1 MNELDDLLLD
11 VDAASTAERHT
22 EEAEQV
28 LTDGQRALAN
38 INYAADTN
46 PEAMG
51 AAISASRRNG
61 RTVTENYDADNQEAN
76 KPDVNAMAP
85 ATQRFFGEGVENA
98 SVAKGEEDRID
109 DIVRTAEY
117 ASMPLADRRKA
128 MVEEVKK
135 LGYTWSQISDLR
147 AAGYHADIL
156 DDGPV
161 DINDPN
167 KRYKNVRVYKE
178 DRANG
183 RIVPYNGL
191 VMEKWYCSPEE
202 VEFTQQ
208 EIEAKSKALQE
219 ASERAQNN
227 RFVNVRGSAAMLTL
241 LPEDQ
246 AAYIQQLDKEIAV
259 MQALNLLHPDWN
271 GADDKSLKRMVGE
284 AGKLLGLDV
293 SDIPVERL
301 RPAGVTMSEVDWA
314 DAVNYL
320 GIQDAY
326 EHRTHLRK
334 DELNE
339 VHQNPLAFND
349 MDRMD
354 LVDELESQAKALRG
368 TTFGNKAWTGA
379 IVMERF
385 MVELAAAGVFEPVEA
400 AMSEGVSGIMTKV
413 AAKEMTKRA
422 ALWELTKGYLRNLF
436 PHMVKEEAAG
446 LVPNTAAATYSRLVP
461 GGIAALLGSA
471 GRKGLWKY
479 SGKILSDLTEE
490 TGEIYRFVEDNQV
503 LPGYTE
509 DQTKDLASKFFNL
522 VLDNYIEI
530 ASEGMGGLLPGVSG
544 LGKFIPERVKSA
556 AFVRIM
562 KSVADRKT
570 VKAIGNFG
578 KRAGLSG
585 IGGEEMEE
593 LVGDAARWVAT
604 QAAHAFGSD
613 FGDLGQE
620 EPYVGW
626 EAEKERIVLLALPMA
641 AFHTGAYVV
650 GAGVR
655 AMNAVRFR
663 SGQRVIDERIRAA
676 TATLKRS
683 PETME
688 FLLRSFTGMAD
699 RAFLSPDKAR
709 VLFQSMPDAMTK
721 LGITENVIGE
731 AESKGRMI
739 PVSMARTHTQM
750 SAEEFNKLLDDLIP
764 DPNAMV
770 TTREAKKLLPEDPS
784 KVADKA
790 MQARNEF
797 SAAIDEKVKQLKDAG
812 RSDTEIR
819 AFMRLLGPLT
829 TYMGNHNLAGK
840 TPVDI
845 LNALTIKSISEPE
858 FLKQFVDDK
867 PSLYQGV
874 IGIPGFYSNM
884 MQSLADAPQAKMTPA
899 QWLAYLQKSGGL
911 KAGETTWRGSVEKF
925 FEGRDPNVA
934 VDKQEIIDAFENGMV
949 DILEMS
955 SENPAEAFGD
965 DASFL
970 YSSSAVD
977 RAAARLMRERDQL
990 VEEFRGKPLV
1000 GEDEESFR
1008 KRIFAINDA
1017 LDGIKELKRL
1027 LYHDPYNFVL
1037 HGLLTPAQAGEN
1049 IRAMY
1054 DYLERDS
1061 NLQSFLDEY
1070 ARVAPLGRKWGHG
1083 EMSGMEFNKEKQ
1095 ALEAHRDV
1103 LNKLLRTNWNPNAR
1117 SAPARRIEESGIR
1130 NEYTTDGLDYN
1141 REIVIYAPE
1150 VAPFEADDDIHFGT
1164 DTNGT
1169 ALVWVRFGETRDEDG
1184 NHVLVIDEIQSNRH
1198 QAGRERGYSEQKNK
1212 DKGEVQPRMVV
1223 LDNIYED
1230 GPITDDDGE
1239 ETFRL
1244 SYELTVTTVQ
1254 GDDVKVF
1261 VDRNGDV
1268 VASGDYSGESLEDL
1282 LGQDAAESVMN
1293 DLIWTEAIGGTV
1305 NFEDDGVPPAPFE
1318 KNWHEL
1324 GMKRMIRYA
1333 AEHGYDKIAWT
1344 SGQQQ
1349 AKRYNIGSHIS
1360 RIRLNK
1366 RHEDG
1371 SMEMEALGVRSF
1383 GFTADANGNVTEST
1397 LTGAEGRTVYELF
1410 GKELGQK
1417 IMELTDA
1424 SHRDEKSLRVDSFRI
1439 DGYESLGTVIEVS
1452 GEKPFRITVDSDG
1465 NINSFAAPSQ
1475 ELWGFKPD
1483 GDTVFQVFGHEV
1495 GSQIVNLVNRG
1506 NRGDE
1511 VHLDEEW
1518 HADFVGKDNV
1528 LRLDKEAVLGGEGMK
1543 TFYDKILKNF
1553 TEKYIKKW
1561 GSKVGVVTLPDVEED
1576 GREMWGFDVTD
1587 RMKADVMGRGQ
1598 PLFQSAPVRTR
1609 AEVNR
1614 LFNEDLQK
1622 QIDGTQDPRHEY
1634 DVGMPGD
1641 VLLDCGLPNR
1651 PIRVTAGVL
1660 ESHSK
1665 DKFHVF
1671 DIDELKNLP
1680 DALQHPVAVFDYHGK
1695 AYNVIVDLLSGGK
1708 HFLVGIH
1715 IDRTDDNGIVI
1726 NEIRGLFPK
1735 DTHEWLNWIQGG
1747 KAEKKPLYLDKEKVK
1762 AAITGLRQEA
1772 QRGTNPHGVPG
1783 YLDLDSVTNIVENF
1797 KNASLRREDSPKKS
1811 VSPETDAAFAEAEA
1825 NGDTATAQRLVDEA
1839 AGYDASKPH
1848 GPGGIIKVYHY
1859 GTLGNEDFTADRP
1872 IHFGTEEA
1880 ARQRISGKQAE
1891 DIIDSAEVYQD
1902 EYGMWRF
1909 EYAGIESDDSYNTEA
1924 EARNELAV
1932 AANSMANSDYM
1943 DEGEL
1948 DRIHSYFINT
1958 DNFLTVPDAMTAEKW
1973 DEAIAKAKEQGYRG
1987 IRYRNAVEDKGS
1999 WSYIVFNP
2007 EDMKLADPF
2016 TYDDNGA
2023 LIPLSERFNPQNPD
2037 IRYQSKPSGN
2047 RGAITFNED
2056 WKATIALFEG
2066 AADGSTVIH
2075 ETGHYIFDMM
2085 QHFVEAG
2092 LADDRMKSDYEKLR
2106 AWATISP
2113 EQAAK
2118 GYEAYLKGVPEGELP
2133 LTMEQWKEIEEQERL
2148 ARGFEAYCMEGRAP
2162 SVELQGAFATLRRI
2176 LLHIYKTVRALGVTL
2191 SDDVRKVF
2199 DGMLAT
2205 ETTLVRDS
2213 ILLEAADQIDRELL
2227 GLSQAE
2233 VKTFR
2238 ELIQKSNE
2246 QAVEAMTAEKNAK
2259 LKELRKQW
2267 RKEAQELMDGDPV
2280 YNVWFAVQK
2289 EGRMDYVA
2297 LEEIAGEYIA
2307 QRLRAMGLAT
2317 NPGRKSKAKLD
2328 KDGNVVRPAGY
2339 YSAKS
2344 GKHPATMAA
2353 QAGFDSVEEMIDAL
2367 LASKSPQDFTAE
2379 YMADEE
2385 RKFNAEFEMSE
2396 TAQSVQASIE
2406 ALEKL
2411 SEMLAVKGGQIGYRF
2426 RRALL
2431 KRQAMDELNR
2441 MSVSHIVS
2449 DKKLI
2454 ADCRMNARALTKAAN
2469 EGDFKT
2475 AFEHSKALRFNLEV
2489 LRLKGDA
2496 KKVVVDAESLLKKGR
2511 HAKKGTI
2518 YGDHQDALTD
2528 LSIRFG
2534 FTRTVPKTPLQHT
2547 VASVVAEFNAEAMEN
2562 DDLPLDVPEW
2572 MLTGSMDYR
2581 KMQFGQFQ
2589 ELANLAEF
2597 LYGEGKEL
2605 VSAREET
2612 FRNTVKQAVE
2622 GTVNELKDQKH
2633 KYTANPNSIVHGWRS
2648 MVNWGTKLRNIVGM
2662 AVDWNPDATLQKLY
2676 DEMAYA
2682 ESEQTQIM
2690 ADPMRQCTEAL
2701 DALYKATR
2709 GLDFTSISDIPFP
2722 QGVKARNYKKWDAE
2736 KLVAACLNMGT
2747 AKNKQRLID
2756 GYEWA
2761 ENGEDY
2767 VNRLASM
2774 LTAEDWANIQ
2784 KIWDAIGTLTSRTSQ
2799 TFKEEYHYDLKLEEA
2814 VPFTVKTKDGR
2825 EIEVAGGYYPLEY
2838 LYHKNSV
2845 VNDRA
2850 EALKNAPKFRRASFT
2865 FARNEGVTDPVSLS
2879 LNLVF
2884 SHIFDAS
2891 HYISHRGVMRKVLR
2905 VINDSTF
2912 RDHFQQTQGFERYAA
2927 LKALVENV
2935 AAPGAALKGMTSGLE
2950 NWGRAMVT
2958 ASALW
2963 ASPSVVAMQLSSIT
2977 YGLDELG
2984 GYYLEAAAENM
2995 AHPVD
3000 TFKFVM
3006 GHSGMMRDRVNLKD
3020 LDLKMRTNRFSQNTA
3035 VQIRE
3040 TVKQF
3045 GYSPMRFVDLAVAI
3059 PAWKAAYD
3067 RALDA
3072 GKSDS
3077 QAVAAADEFVAKT
3090 QGATRAIDLSPL
3102 QLKAWGRGLT
3112 VFFSAVSAGSTMAT
3126 RTVSRIFG
3134 GHLSP
3139 LEAAYSAT
3147 MNIILPLFL
3156 SCLIRFAV
3164 SGAGA
3169 GDDPDKARR
3178 AFLRELITNPFQ
3190 GVPVVRDVADFA
3202 AARILNKGKA
3212 QRTVIENTSL
3222 RSLSDLAVTA
3232 FDGIDA
3238 ALEDN
3243 PDRACYKLADAVGTL
3258 FEVPVVRVYE
3268 RLRQMLVDWTGDEDI
3283 MPDIDEETKQK
3294 KSTKKRRRRR

>member
-51 AAISASRRNG
+51 AAISASRKNG

-117 ASMPLADRRKA
+117 ASMPLADRRRA
-128 MVEEVKK
+128 MVDEVKK

-320 GIQDAY
+320 GVQDAY

-385 MVELAAAGVFEPVEA
+385 MVELAAAGVFEPIEA
-400 AMSEGVSGIMTKV
+400 AMSEGVSGIMTKM

-422 ALWELTKGYLRNLF
+422 ALWELTKGYFRNLF

-446 LVPNTAAATYSRLVP
+446 LVPNTVAATYSRLVP
-461 GGIAALLGSA
+461 GGFATLLGSA

-858 FLKQFVDDK
+858 FLKQFVADK

-934 VDKQEIIDAFENGMV
+934 VDKQELIDAFENGMV

-955 SENPAEAFGD
+955 SENPAEAFGE

-977 RAAARLMRERDQL
+977 RAAARLTRERDQL
-990 VEEFRGKPLV
+990 VGEFRGKPLE
-1000 GEDEESFR
+1000 GEEKESFG

-1017 LDGIKELKRL
+1017 LDGIRELKRL

-1061 NLQSFLDEY
+1061 NLQNFLDEY

-1083 EMSGMEFNKEKQ
+1083 EISGMEFNKEKQ
-1095 ALEAHRDV
+1095 ALEAHRDT

-1117 SAPARRIEESGIR
+1117 SAPARTIEESGIR

-1230 GPITDDDGE
+1230 GPMTDDDGE

-1244 SYELTVTTVQ
+1244 SYELTVSTVQ

-1268 VASGDYSGESLEDL
+1268 VASDDYSGGSLEDL
-1282 LGQDAAESVMN
+1282 LGKDAAETVMN

-1383 GFTADANGNVTEST
+1383 GFTTDASGNVTESS
-1397 LTGAEGRTVYELF
+1397 LAGAEGRTVYELF

-1439 DGYESLGTVIEVS
+1439 DGYESLGTDIEVS

-1598 PLFQSAPVRTR
+1598 PLFQGENPTAESEDISPEQEQEIR
-1609 AEVNR
+1609 AAY
-1614 LFNEDLQK
+1614 
-1622 QIDGTQDPRHEY
+1622 EY
-1634 DVGMPGD
+1634 AMNG
-1641 VLLDCGLPNR
+1641 
-1651 PIRVTAGVL
+1651 
-1660 ESHSK
+1660 E
-1665 DKFHVF
+1665 
-1671 DIDELKNLP
+1671 
-1680 DALQHPVAVFDYHGK
+1680 PVARLTGEEFQK
-1695 AYNVIVDLLSGGK
+1695 
-1708 HFLVGIH
+1708 
-1715 IDRTDDNGIVI
+1715 DDVPLT
-1726 NEIRGLFPK
+1726 EKVTRLYK
-1735 DTHEWLNWIQGG
+1735 EKYGG
-1747 KAEKKPLYLDKEKVK
+1747 KATHPELGDIKLDLEGVKASLAHGIGRVK
-1762 AAITGLRQEA
+1762 AAAYAAVPQLIEKGKIVDRQTNWKG
-1772 QRGTNPHGVPG
+1772 RGYDTVVMVAPLEIGGVPYVG
-1783 YLDLDSVTNIVENF
+1783 EVVVEKRSNRQGFYLHEVEIKEKLADAFKTPTEGSASPVSRLIIAHLIGKVKQQNEKRLSESVSAAAKQEIGSGETSLDQVAAGFKKIDFKPGTVNLDLGGGKFDRATEYLAEKGVTN
-1797 KNASLRREDSPKKS
+1797 
-1811 VSPETDAAFAEAEA
+1811 
-1825 NGDTATAQRLVDEA
+1825 LV
-1839 AGYDASKPH
+1839 YDP
-1848 GPGGIIKVYHY
+1848 V
-1859 GTLGNEDFTADRP
+1859 NR
-1872 IHFGTEEA
+1872 
-1880 ARQRISGKQAE
+1880 
-1891 DIIDSAEVYQD
+1891 SAESNQAIFDAVKKGGVDTVTCNNVLNVIKEEGARSNVILQAAKALKPDGVAYFTVYEGDGSGNGHETSKGWQ
-1902 EYGMWRF
+1902 EHRKT
-1909 EYAGIESDDSYNTEA
+1909 A
-1924 EARNELAV
+1924 
-1932 AANSMANSDYM
+1932 DYM
-1943 DEGEL
+1943 DEIKQHFG
-1948 DRIHSYFINT
+1948 DVVRHGKII
-1958 DNFLTVPDAMTAEKW
+1958 
-1973 DEAIAKAKEQGYRG
+1973 EAR
-1987 IRYRNAVEDKGS
+1987 
-1999 WSYIVFNP
+1999 
-2007 EDMKLADPF
+2007 
-2016 TYDDNGA
+2016 
-2023 LIPLSERFNPQNPD
+2023 NPQTEGKVSAWFNAGFETPPALF
-2037 IRYQSKPSGN
+2037 QSKPSGN

-2317 NPGRKSKAKLD
+2317 NPGRKSKEKLD
-2328 KDGNVVRPAGY
+2328 KDGKVVRPAGY

-2496 KKVVVDAESLLKKGR
+2496 KKVVADAESLLKKGR

-2518 YGDHQDALTD
+2518 YGDHQDALID
-2528 LSIRFG
+2528 LSVRFG
-2534 FTRTVPKTPLQHT
+2534 FTRTLPKTPLQHT

-2572 MLTGSMDYR
+2572 MLTGSMDYQ

-2799 TFKEEYHYDLKLEEA
+2799 TFKEEYHYDLKLEDA
-2814 VPFTVKTKDGR
+2814 VPFTVKTKDGQ

-2865 FARNEGVTDPVSLS
+2865 FTRNEGVTDPVSLS

-2950 NWGRAMVT
+2950 NWGRSMVT

-3020 LDLKMRTNRFSQNTA
+3020 LDLKMRTNRFSQNTV

-3238 ALEDN
+3238 AFEDN

-3258 FEVPVVRVYE
+3258 LEVPVVRVYE

-3294 KSTKKRRRRR
+3294 KSNKKRRRH

>member
-1 MNELDDLLLD
+1 
-11 VDAASTAERHT
+11 
-22 EEAEQV
+22 
-28 LTDGQRALAN
+28 
-38 INYAADTN
+38 
-46 PEAMG
+46 MG
-51 AAISASRRNG
+51 MTTYIH
-61 RTVTENYDADNQEAN
+61 D
-76 KPDVNAMAP
+76 
-85 ATQRFFGEGVENA
+85 
-98 SVAKGEEDRID
+98 
-109 DIVRTAEY
+109 
-117 ASMPLADRRKA
+117 
-128 MVEEVKK
+128 
-135 LGYTWSQISDLR
+135 
-147 AAGYHADIL
+147 
-156 DDGPV
+156 
-161 DINDPN
+161 
-167 KRYKNVRVYKE
+167 KE
-178 DRANG
+178 DVSH
-183 RIVPYNGL
+183 VP
-191 VMEKWYCSPEE
+191 
-202 VEFTQQ
+202 
-208 EIEAKSKALQE
+208 A
-219 ASERAQNN
+219 
-227 RFVNVRGSAAMLTL
+227 
-241 LPEDQ
+241 
-246 AAYIQQLDKEIAV
+246 
-259 MQALNLLHPDWN
+259 
-271 GADDKSLKRMVGE
+271 
-284 AGKLLGLDV
+284 
-293 SDIPVERL
+293 
-301 RPAGVTMSEVDWA
+301 
-314 DAVNYL
+314 
-320 GIQDAY
+320 
-326 EHRTHLRK
+326 
-334 DELNE
+334 
-339 VHQNPLAFND
+339 
-349 MDRMD
+349 
-354 LVDELESQAKALRG
+354 
-368 TTFGNKAWTGA
+368 
-379 IVMERF
+379 
-385 MVELAAAGVFEPVEA
+385 
-400 AMSEGVSGIMTKV
+400 
-413 AAKEMTKRA
+413 
-422 ALWELTKGYLRNLF
+422 
-436 PHMVKEEAAG
+436 
-446 LVPNTAAATYSRLVP
+446 
-461 GGIAALLGSA
+461 
-471 GRKGLWKY
+471 
-479 SGKILSDLTEE
+479 
-490 TGEIYRFVEDNQV
+490 
-503 LPGYTE
+503 
-509 DQTKDLASKFFNL
+509 
-522 VLDNYIEI
+522 
-530 ASEGMGGLLPGVSG
+530 
-544 LGKFIPERVKSA
+544 
-556 AFVRIM
+556 
-562 KSVADRKT
+562 
-570 VKAIGNFG
+570 
-578 KRAGLSG
+578 
-585 IGGEEMEE
+585 
-593 LVGDAARWVAT
+593 
-604 QAAHAFGSD
+604 
-613 FGDLGQE
+613 
-620 EPYVGW
+620 
-626 EAEKERIVLLALPMA
+626 
-641 AFHTGAYVV
+641 
-650 GAGVR
+650 
-655 AMNAVRFR
+655 
-663 SGQRVIDERIRAA
+663 
-676 TATLKRS
+676 
-683 PETME
+683 
-688 FLLRSFTGMAD
+688 
-699 RAFLSPDKAR
+699 
-709 VLFQSMPDAMTK
+709 
-721 LGITENVIGE
+721 
-731 AESKGRMI
+731 
-739 PVSMARTHTQM
+739 
-750 SAEEFNKLLDDLIP
+750 
-764 DPNAMV
+764 
-770 TTREAKKLLPEDPS
+770 
-784 KVADKA
+784 
-790 MQARNEF
+790 
-797 SAAIDEKVKQLKDAG
+797 
-812 RSDTEIR
+812 
-819 AFMRLLGPLT
+819 
-829 TYMGNHNLAGK
+829 
-840 TPVDI
+840 
-845 LNALTIKSISEPE
+845 
-858 FLKQFVDDK
+858 
-867 PSLYQGV
+867 
-874 IGIPGFYSNM
+874 
-884 MQSLADAPQAKMTPA
+884 
-899 QWLAYLQKSGGL
+899 
-911 KAGETTWRGSVEKF
+911 
-925 FEGRDPNVA
+925 
-934 VDKQEIIDAFENGMV
+934 
-949 DILEMS
+949 
-955 SENPAEAFGD
+955 
-965 DASFL
+965 
-970 YSSSAVD
+970 
-977 RAAARLMRERDQL
+977 
-990 VEEFRGKPLV
+990 
-1000 GEDEESFR
+1000 
-1008 KRIFAINDA
+1008 
-1017 LDGIKELKRL
+1017 
-1027 LYHDPYNFVL
+1027 
-1037 HGLLTPAQAGEN
+1037 
-1049 IRAMY
+1049 
-1054 DYLERDS
+1054 
-1061 NLQSFLDEY
+1061 
-1070 ARVAPLGRKWGHG
+1070 
-1083 EMSGMEFNKEKQ
+1083 
-1095 ALEAHRDV
+1095 
-1103 LNKLLRTNWNPNAR
+1103 
-1117 SAPARRIEESGIR
+1117 
-1130 NEYTTDGLDYN
+1130 
-1141 REIVIYAPE
+1141 
-1150 VAPFEADDDIHFGT
+1150 
-1164 DTNGT
+1164 
-1169 ALVWVRFGETRDEDG
+1169 
-1184 NHVLVIDEIQSNRH
+1184 
-1198 QAGRERGYSEQKNK
+1198 
-1212 DKGEVQPRMVV
+1212 
-1223 LDNIYED
+1223 
-1230 GPITDDDGE
+1230 
-1239 ETFRL
+1239 
-1244 SYELTVTTVQ
+1244 
-1254 GDDVKVF
+1254 
-1261 VDRNGDV
+1261 
-1268 VASGDYSGESLEDL
+1268 
-1282 LGQDAAESVMN
+1282 
-1293 DLIWTEAIGGTV
+1293 
-1305 NFEDDGVPPAPFE
+1305 APFE

-1333 AEHGYDKIAWT
+1333 AEHGFDKIAWT
-1344 SGQQQ
+1344 SGEQQ
-1349 AKRYNIGSHIS
+1349 AKRYNIGNVITSID
-1360 RIRLNK
+1360 LGKETAWEKTEGK
-1366 RHEDG
+1366 RKFWLTMSDG
-1371 SMEMEALGVRSF
+1371 YRENVVVRKDGEIVGASYAFAEMQGKDVRE
-1383 GFTADANGNVTEST
+1383 V
-1397 LTGAEGRTVYELF
+1397 F
-1410 GKELGQK
+1410 GKELGNR
-1417 IMELTDA
+1417 MLGLMDGTEEGDEAEERPMYGVSFAYWNGSNHAELNVYWGEDTEGDVTALEVDA
-1424 SHRDEKSLRVDSFRI
+1424 DGNIIEGYAADTVFDAFGDELGQEIVDLINTSVEGSWLRVDRP
-1439 DGYESLGTVIEVS
+1439 VS
-1452 GEKPFRITVDSDG
+1452 VK
-1465 NINSFAAPSQ
+1465 
-1475 ELWGFKPD
+1475 
-1483 GDTVFQVFGHEV
+1483 
-1495 GSQIVNLVNRG
+1495 
-1506 NRGDE
+1506 
-1511 VHLDEEW
+1511 
-1518 HADFVGKDNV
+1518 GKAKGI
-1528 LRLDKEAVLGGEGMK
+1528 RLDDSIVVGGEGMK

-1598 PLFQSAPVRTR
+1598 PLFQS
-1609 AEVNR
+1609 E
-1614 LFNEDLQK
+1614 QK
-1622 QIDGTQDPRHEY
+1622 EN
-1634 DVGMPGD
+1634 V
-1641 VLLDCGLPNR
+1641 
-1651 PIRVTAGVL
+1651 
-1660 ESHSK
+1660 
-1665 DKFHVF
+1665 
-1671 DIDELKNLP
+1671 DELFAHILNL
-1680 DALQHPVAVFDYHGK
+1680 
-1695 AYNVIVDLLSGGK
+1695 
-1708 HFLVGIH
+1708 
-1715 IDRTDDNGIVI
+1715 
-1726 NEIRGLFPK
+1726 IRGS
-1735 DTHEWLNWIQGG
+1735 G
-1747 KAEKKPLYLDKEKVK
+1747 
-1762 AAITGLRQEA
+1762 
-1772 QRGTNPHGVPG
+1772 
-1783 YLDLDSVTNIVENF
+1783 
-1797 KNASLRREDSPKKS
+1797 
-1811 VSPETDAAFAEAEA
+1811 
-1825 NGDTATAQRLVDEA
+1825 
-1839 AGYDASKPH
+1839 
-1848 GPGGIIKVYHY
+1848 
-1859 GTLGNEDFTADRP
+1859 GNEDSRSAV
-1872 IHFGTEEA
+1872 
-1880 ARQRISGKQAE
+1880 RQRLEDNIAQLPANVKDALRKIFDSLTTNELPAELGKPVSPKNFITSLRLLGFSEQDGSLYYTFKNGDEENTIRISNHGATASTFQENSEDGNIVSVVIEGPRVKKHFVESPDVDAVEYVFKRDGLNREKLAALVYDISNFLANGEYEDHVGADYVHYSGSPEFKQEAKE
-1891 DIIDSAEVYQD
+1891 HVTAV
-1902 EYGMWRF
+1902 
-1909 EYAGIESDDSYNTEA
+1909 EA
-1924 EARNELAV
+1924 ERT
-1932 AANSMANSDYM
+1932 
-1943 DEGEL
+1943 
-1948 DRIHSYFINT
+1948 RT
-1958 DNFLTVPDAMTAEKW
+1958 EK
-1973 DEAIAKAKEQGYRG
+1973 
-1987 IRYRNAVEDKGS
+1987 
-1999 WSYIVFNP
+1999 
-2007 EDMKLADPF
+2007 
-2016 TYDDNGA
+2016 A
-2023 LIPLSERFNPQNPD
+2023 LF
-2037 IRYQSKPSGN
+2037 QSKPSGN

-2307 QRLRAMGLAT
+2307 QRLRSMGLAT
-2317 NPGRKSKAKLD
+2317 NPGRKSKEKLD

-2496 KKVVVDAESLLKKGR
+2496 KKVVADAESLLKKGR

-2518 YGDHQDALTD
+2518 YGDHQDALID
-2528 LSIRFG
+2528 LSVRFG
-2534 FTRTVPKTPLQHT
+2534 FTRTPPKTPLQHT

-2562 DDLPLDVPEW
+2562 DDLPLDMPEW

-2799 TFKEEYHYDLKLEEA
+2799 TFKEEYHYDLKLEDA
-2814 VPFTVKTKDGR
+2814 VPFTVKTKDGQ

-2850 EALKNAPKFRRASFT
+2850 EALKNAPRFRRASFT
-2865 FARNEGVTDPVSLS
+2865 FTRNEGVTDPVSLS

-3006 GHSGMMRDRVNLKD
+3006 EHSGMMRDRVNLKD

-3178 AFLRELITNPFQ
+3178 ALLRELITNPFQ

-3238 ALEDN
+3238 AFEDN

-3258 FEVPVVRVYE
+3258 LEVPVVRVYE
-3268 RLRQMLVDWTGDEDI
+3268 RLRQMLVDWTGDENI
-3283 MPDIDEETKQK
+3283 LPDIDEETKQK
-3294 KSTKKRRRRR
+3294 QSTKKRRRRR